1 MRIGTYIPTNYFFA
15 NFKLFDLI
23 SDKLN
28 AVNMWISLADYDFF
42 LISRFFIKMRTQR
55 NLWQN
60 VQKACVNHRTRGAEP
75 FIFTIFTF
83 AKVLTP

>member
-28 AVNMWISLADYDFF
+28 AVNMQTSLADYDFF
-42 LISRFFIKMRTQR
+42 TSRFFIR
-55 NLWQN
+55 
-60 VQKACVNHRTRGAEP
+60 
-75 FIFTIFTF
+75 
-83 AKVLTP
+83 